1 VSALRDAVAAA
12 IADLRAE
19 LIAATWRTGTVSGTS
34 GTKVVVLVQGGSM
47 TIPRLNSYTPTV
59 GDVVWIA
66 ATPNGWMCLGK
77 PA

>member
-1 VSALRDAVAAA
+1 MKTEDAIAA
-12 IADLRAE
+12 IRAE
-19 LIAATWRTGTVSGTS
+19 VLNAFWRTGTVTGTL
-34 GTKVVVLVQGGSM
+34 GTKVIVLVQGGSM

-66 ATPNGWMCLGK
+66 ATPIGWACLGK